1 MKKLFTLISIA
12 LIGLAGC
19 TQEEDAGYTDY
30 VQDLIIKFENAGQ
43 PVTRAEEVA
52 KGNTDHATFSSG
64 YIFFLTGMESVK
76 KCYRIAPS
84 GTASDP
90 ANNIISIDDFWSSA
104 SSSTGYVFQNVS
116 GEVKKVYIIGNLP
129 DAGNTTEAIVRSKT
143 TLTELKKIA
152 VPIAAQSNIDDVTMD
167 GIDESLEAIDGD
179 QTKKKASITLTPLC
193 SRIEIAKLTSGGAVT
208 AYKLQGIYVS
218 HFYNEMPLNEIS
230 NSAKQELYALN
241 NGTDYTA
248 HSYMCD
254 QATDAT
260 VGLGSQT
267 GKVTTPATTGNV
279 WAYQFLPGSD
289 ASRIAPRI
297 VVKLDGVAS
306 TIGSFN
312 PTQSYYLNIRG
323 FKAPSAGDVDPMK
336 LQRGKVYKILNI
348 AFDESDI
355 SDIPNPADISLT
367 VTVSIENWV
376 PEIVEPVM

>member
-19 TQEEDAGYTDY
+19 TQEEDAGRTDY

-76 KCYRIAPS
+76 KCYRIAPL
-84 GTASDP
+84 GTPSDP
-90 ANNIISIDDFWSSA
+90 ANNVISINDFWSSA
-104 SSSTGYVFQNVS
+104 SVAGYTFQNVS
-116 GEVKKVYIIGNLP
+116 GEVQKVYIIGNLP

-167 GIDESLEAIDGD
+167 GIDDTLEPIDGD
-179 QTKKKASITLTPLC
+179 QTRKKASITLTPLC
-193 SRIEIAKLTSGGAVT
+193 SRIEIAKLTAGGAVT
-208 AYKLQGIYVS
+208 DYKLQGIYVS

-230 NSAKQELYALN
+230 EPTKLKLYALN
-241 NGTDYTA
+241 DGADYAVHT
-248 HSYMCD
+248 YMCD
-254 QATDAT
+254 QATNST
-260 VGLGSQT
+260 LGLGNQT
-267 GKVTTPATTGNV
+267 DKVTTPATANHV

-289 ASRIAPRI
+289 ADRTGPRI

-306 TIGSFN
+306 TIGSFA
-312 PTQSYYLNIRG
+312 PAQSYYLNIRG
-323 FKAPSAGDVDPMK
+323 FKAKGDGNVDPMK

-355 SDIPNPADISLT
+355 SDIPNPADINLT

-376 PEIVEPVM
+376 PETVEPVM

>member
-19 TQEEDAGYTDY
+19 TQEEDAGRTDY

-90 ANNIISIDDFWSSA
+90 ANNIISIDEFWNSA
-104 SSSTGYVFQNVS
+104 SAAGYVFQNVS
-116 GEVKKVYIIGNLP
+116 GEVQKVYIIGNLP

-167 GIDESLEAIDGD
+167 GIDDTLEPIDGD

-193 SRIEIAKLTSGGAVT
+193 SRIEIAKLTAGGAVT

-230 NSAKQELYALN
+230 EPTKQEFYALN
-241 NGTDYTA
+241 NGTDYAVHT
-248 HSYMCD
+248 YMCD
-254 QATDAT
+254 QATNST
-260 VGLGSQT
+260 LGLGSQT
-267 GKVTTPATTGNV
+267 DKVTTPATANHV
-279 WAYQFLPGSD
+279 WAYQFLPGAD
-289 ASRIAPRI
+289 ASRTGPRI

-306 TIGSFN
+306 TIGTFD
-312 PTQSYYLNIRG
+312 PAQSYYLNIRG
-323 FKAPSAGDVDPMK
+323 FKASGDGDVDPMK

-355 SDIPNPADISLT
+355 SDIPNPADINLT

>member
-19 TQEEDAGYTDY
+19 TQEEDAGRTDY

-52 KGNTDHATFSSG
+52 KGTDDHATFSSG

-90 ANNIISIDDFWSSA
+90 ANNIISIDDFWNSA
-104 SSSTGYVFQNVS
+104 SSTGYVFQNVS
-116 GEVKKVYIIGNLP
+116 GEVQKVYIIGNLP

-167 GIDESLEAIDGD
+167 GIDESLEAIGGD
-179 QTKKKASITLTPLC
+179 QTQKKASITLTPLC

-230 NSAKQELYALN
+230 DLTKQEFYALN
-241 NGTDYTA
+241 NGTDYAVHT
-248 HSYMCD
+248 YMCD

-267 GKVTTPATTGNV
+267 DKVTTPATANHV

-289 ASRIAPRI
+289 ADRIGPRI

-355 SDIPNPADISLT
+355 SDIPNPADINLT
-367 VTVSIENWV
+367 VTVSIANWV